1 MSKTRGVRGAT
12 VADENTRES
21 ILTATTDLLEALVT
35 ANDINVDDIA
45 AAYFTTTSDLNAEF
59 PAAAARQ
66 IGWEHIALLC
76 SHEMNVPYAMGN
88 VIRVLLLVDTE
99 KSAQELNFQY
109 LKGTDKLRRRTMDG
123 SN

>member
-76 SHEMNVPYAMGN
+76 SHVMNVPYAMGN